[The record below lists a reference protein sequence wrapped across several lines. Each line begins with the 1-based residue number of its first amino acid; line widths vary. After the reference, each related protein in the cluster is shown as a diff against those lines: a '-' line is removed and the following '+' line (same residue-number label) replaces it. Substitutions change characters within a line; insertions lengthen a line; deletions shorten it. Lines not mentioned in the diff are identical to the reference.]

1 MEMELTLLTKSSNV
15 MKSLQSFFLK
25 ASLLAL
31 AFCCINTL
39 GMAQERGNEEPRV
52 SPNASVSQT
61 IGTTEVSITY
71 GRPSV
76 NDRDI
81 FGALVA
87 FDSWWRTGANESTAI
102 TFSDDVKIEGEEV
115 EAGTYSLYTI
125 PGEDEWTIIIND
137 KLSWGTQY
145 DKSEDVLR
153 VNVEPAEGKYMEQFM
168 IYFEDV
174 TENSAECV
182 IHWDETKVP
191 FTISV

>member
-1 MEMELTLLTKSSNV
+1 
-15 MKSLQSFFLK
+15 MKSLQSLLIK
-25 ASLLAL
+25 ASFLAL
-31 AFCCINTL
+31 AFCCISTL
-39 GMAQERGNEEPRV
+39 GMAQERGNDESRV

-61 IGTTEVSITY
+61 IGTTQVSITY

-102 TFSDDVKIEGEEV
+102 TFSDDVQIEGEEL

-125 PGEDEWTIIIND
+125 PGEDEWTIIINE

-145 DKSEDVLR
+145 DEAEDVLR
-153 VNVEPAEGKYMEQFM
+153 VEVEPTQAEYMEQFM
-168 IYFEDV
+168 IYFENI
-174 TENSAECV
+174 TENSADCV